1 MTAGFQGI
9 QTSQGGVVLFRTTL
23 FYFVYFGKHNY
34 GGVVVFGF
42 IRPFERF
49 FKSESVGG
57 IVLFISAVIAMIWA
71 NSTYGDLYEKLFD
84 YHFGIEFGGFHLVE
98 SLRLWVNDGLM
109 VIFFYL
115 VGLEIKRELTTG
127 ELNTPQKAALPVAGA
142 LGGMILPVLI
152 YTFFNLG
159 TPGMRGW
166 AVPMATDIAF
176 AMGIIRMFGSKVSR
190 SVIVFLTAL
199 AIVDDLGAVVVIAL
213 FYTSKINF
221 YMLAMAGGLII
232 LLLILNIKRVS
243 SLHVY
248 FFLGFLLWLSLMKS
262 GIHPTIAGVILGFLT
277 PGKHRRAGFE
287 PPLHRAEK
295 MLLPWVNFLVI
306 PVFGLAN
313 SGIKT
318 DLNLFREVFAN
329 PMSLGIILGL
339 FIGKQIGITLF
350 SFIAVKLKIARL
362 SEEAT
367 WKQVYGAAIMG
378 GIGFT
383 MSIFIADL
391 SMGAGVQLS
400 LAKLAIIT
408 GSLISAA
415 VGAFFILAIPSG
427 KTERDHVVQTH

>member
-1 MTAGFQGI
+1 M
-9 QTSQGGVVLFRTTL
+9 
-23 FYFVYFGKHNY
+23 
-34 GGVVVFGF
+34 FGF

-49 FKSESVGG
+49 IKSESVGG
-57 IVLFISAVIAMIWA
+57 IVLFISAVIAMMWA
-71 NSTYGDLYEKLFD
+71 NSPYSGIYEQLFD
-84 YHFGIEFGGFHLVE
+84 YHFGVEIGDFHLVE
-98 SLRLWVNDGLM
+98 SLRLWINDGLM

-142 LGGMILPVLI
+142 LGGMMLPVFI
-152 YTFFNLG
+152 YSFFNIG
-159 TPGMRGW
+159 TPDIRGW
-166 AVPMATDIAF
+166 AIPMATDIAF
-176 AMGIIRMFGSKVSR
+176 AMGIIRLFGSRVSKA
-190 SVIVFLTAL
+190 VIVFLTAL
-199 AIVDDLGAVVVIAL
+199 AIVDDLGAVVVIAI
-213 FYTSKINF
+213 FYTSTINF
-221 YMLAMAGGLII
+221 YMLALASGLIVLI
-232 LLLILNIKRVS
+232 LILNLKRVA

-277 PGKHRRAGFE
+277 PGKHLRAGYE

-318 DLNLFREVFAN
+318 DLNQFREVFAN
-329 PMSLGIILGL
+329 PMALGIILGL
-339 FIGKQIGITLF
+339 FLGKQVGITLF

-391 SMGAGVQLS
+391 SMEAGNQLS
-400 LAKLAIIT
+400 LAKLAIIV
-408 GSLISAA
+408 GSLISAM
-415 VGAFFILAIPSG
+415 VGAIFLLAVPAG
-427 KTERDHVVQTH
+427 KTQREHVVQVD